1 MDKYI
6 RENLNSNFIKKY
18 PLIFKKYRPLK
29 KIASG
34 SFSEIY
40 SGVNIINNEKVAI
53 KIEKRNIKNKY
64 LESECYTLFS
74 LKNIGIPRVLSF
86 GHNKEYDIL
95 VMPLLGKSL
104 LDIFVSK
111 NLNYEFKDICLLAIQ
126 IIERI
131 QWVHSKKIIH
141 RDIKPDNFL
150 IGLNDPHIVYLI
162 DFGLSKKYKST
173 KTGKHISISESKK
186 FTGTIVYGSV
196 NSLKCREQSR
206 RDDLESIGYM
216 LIYFMKGSLPWQS
229 VKVDNKKDS
238 YLRMSQMK
246 KSILPEILC
255 NNLPREFAD
264 YMKYVKNLKFEE
276 DPNYGYLRDLFVQLM
291 KKQGF
296 EEGTCFFSWIN
307 INSINIRTIKR
318 QINLSKRSSS
328 RKRVINK
335 IRRALEKSNKSYSEN
350 KHDYFYHIKGICNN
364 NNENDNYYN
373 NNDETNENNKF
384 FINTKVKKYVDKIYT
399 NQKQI
404 NIKSKSNFDFTNTLD
419 ETNKKDISLEKT
431 YKGNI
436 NNIEKNNLISIN
448 NNIVKRNNK
457 NLVTSPLTY
466 GQKDLKI
473 NNYILTENNL
483 YNNSNNYNNYN
494 YAYNVTNTIYTQK
507 ISTNSTNAN
516 NNNDFRIL
524 NPIKKNTNL
533 ISSYNSHK
541 RISSNNFPNKVK
553 KFPNHKVLNNNS
565 NSYIYKKKN
574 IIIINNNIYP
584 SPNNGVCYNNT
595 LDNNNNN
602 NKINYI
608 PQRKDNPTYN
618 NIKIKRNKN
627 INDRNLRSIKL
638 FNLFSPKKKKQSITI
653 PVNNNNKINN
663 DIMKEIKIFN
673 KRYNYN
679 QNIYDNKIEHDNVTK
694 KIKIP
699 KNIHT
704 TKSSD
709 NKKGFIYKN
718 IRNRFHSPR
727 NNNCNIF

>member
-595 LDNNNNN
+595 LDNNN
-602 NKINYI
+602 KINYI
-608 PQRKDNPTYN
+608 PQKKDNPTYN

>member
-6 RENLNSNFIKKY
+6 RENLNSNFLKKY